1 MTSSRRVLRTH
12 RAVVAALAVAATLFA
27 PARGTAQSDVAFAPS
42 VYAARRARLLER
54 TGGVPAVIAGRY
66 LINPGDDLAKQDPDF
81 WYLTGVESPYAI
93 LVLTRSAGGTP
104 VASLFLPA
112 PMQFAGG
119 QYPMDEPAFRTAP
132 WNRPRRRLAPDKS
145 ALDATGVDSVFA
157 VADFAD
163 GFRRLA
169 GDAPVIFAP
178 DGEALF
184 APVGLAAPLDM
195 RRQFHDALAPLAP
208 RAEWRD
214 LTPLVEKLRLI
225 KDREEIDVMRTAAR
239 ISGLGMIEGMRGTRA
254 GMNDR
259 ELAGL
264 MEYVWKREG
273 STRSAFP
280 PIVSSGENAMTFFTL
295 LREQYNAVDRVMRD
309 GDLVF
314 VDYGAA
320 EYRTYTTDLCRTWPV
335 SGHFTPEQR
344 KYYDIVLEAQEVA
357 IAAIRPGVM
366 MLDVIKA
373 AARVFQQH
381 GLERYEDIGTMGSD
395 RVWGIMP
402 SPTHY
407 LTRDAG
413 IVRYNSFG
421 RGVRDLGHHIGL
433 EVQDSRDYSAPLAP
447 GMIVT
452 IEPKM
457 YIPELNISIMIEDMI
472 LVTADG
478 HENLSSAVPKR
489 ADDIERIMAEGRRA
503 NAWRPSP
510 PPRPAGG
517 SR

>member
-1 MTSSRRVLRTH
+1 MTGCCRALRRR
-12 RAVVAALAVAATLFA
+12 RALVAALISAPSLSPAFAV
-27 PARGTAQSDVAFAPS
+27 AQSDVAFPPA

-54 TGGVPAVIAGRY
+54 TAGAPVVIAGRY
-66 LINPGDDLAKQDPDF
+66 LINPGDELAKQDPDF

-93 LVLTRSAGGTP
+93 LVLTRTERGAPLAT
-104 VASLFLPA
+104 LFLPA
-112 PMQFAGG
+112 ATQFAGG
-119 QYPMDEPAFRTAP
+119 QYPMDEPRFRDAP
-132 WNRPRRRLAPDKS
+132 WNRPRHRLAPDNA
-145 ALDATGVDSVFA
+145 ALAATGVDHVYA
-157 VADFAD
+157 VADFA
-163 GFRRLA
+163 GRFRELA
-169 GDAPVIFAP
+169 GGAPVIYAP
-178 DGEALF
+178 EGESLF
-184 APVGLAAPLDM
+184 APTGLAPPHDM
-195 RRQFHDALAPLAP
+195 RRQFRDALVPLAP
-208 RAEWRD
+208 QAEFRD
-214 LTPLVEKLRLI
+214 LSPLVEKLRLI
-225 KDREEIDVMRTAAR
+225 KGAEEIDAMRTAAR

-280 PIVSSGENAMTFFTL
+280 PIVSSGDHAMTFFTL
-295 LREQYNAVDRVMRD
+295 LREHYNAVDRVMKD

-335 SGHFTPEQR
+335 SGRFSPEQR
-344 KYYDIVLEAQEVA
+344 KYYDIVLEAQEAA

-366 MLDVIKA
+366 MLEVIKA
-373 AARVFQQH
+373 AARVFQRH
-381 GLERYEDIGTMGSD
+381 GLEKYEDIATMGSD

-447 GMIVT
+447 GMVVT
-452 IEPKM
+452 IEPKI
-457 YIPELNISIMIEDMI
+457 YIPELDISIMIEDMI
-472 LVTADG
+472 LVTESG

-503 NAWRPSP
+503 NVWRPVP
-510 PPRPAGG
+510 AARPVRR